1 MDKMKEKLDKL
12 YPKLRHCWRNCYFCG
27 RIASEIHHIIGRN
40 NNLLRYDIK
49 NLLPVCSDCHSLITD
64 KKINVSFFIPTARW
78 LYLEQM
84 SRIQFQDYLL
94 GHGLTR
100 DEFFKQKEKELKEI
114 INARK

>member
-1 MDKMKEKLDKL
+1 MVDWKKKLDAL
-12 YPKLRHCWRNCYFCG
+12 YPKLSQNARCALCG
-27 RIASEIHHIIGRN
+27 KKAEHQHHIIPRAN
-40 NNLLRYDIK
+40 DLLRYDVK
-49 NLLPVCSDCHSLITD
+49 NLLPLCHDCHSLVHD
-64 KKINVSFFIPTARW
+64 KNLNLSFFIPTARW